1 MVSIKWE
8 HQLYFDNT
16 FYTNKKGKQKK
27 ILDLNLKYNNLFVK

>member
-27 ILDLNLKYNNLFVK
+27 NTGFEFKI